1 MDESQGKCSRQKLKQ
16 RQEEYLLFLAE
27 TAVYFIYPRDAHLQ
41 SMDGTIHSGLSPTK
55 SITKQDNDHTDLFT
69 DQCDG
74 GNPPDKILS
83 SQTQLLVPSWKQLTS
98 AHNCVAVLVLSGNH
112 KGSLEDKLEN
122 GKDLS

>member
-16 RQEEYLLFLAE
+16 RQEEYLLFLVE

-74 GNPPDKILS
+74 GNPLRQNSFFPD
-83 SQTQLLVPSWKQLTS
+83 TATG
-98 AHNCVAVLVLSGNH
+98 A
-112 KGSLEDKLEN
+112 KLKTTN
-122 GKDLS
+122 QCT